1 MAVVGQARELV
12 ALIRTLVSGY
22 GHWGKILT
30 RNLIAD
36 PDFFVVGVHDP
47 SSEARASA
55 EAINLPT
62 FERLGDA
69 FDATPIHLVVI
80 ASPIGSQYQTAIH
93 ALSRYANVMLA
104 KPGAT
109 RMVELE
115 RIDRLARKKGR
126 VAAIDYTMRNSL
138 GFDALCRDAR
148 GMGELQHVECE
159 RFSVSSRSSAPILH
173 DMMVHDIALVCAM
186 RNDPWEIIGV
196 DKDDAYV
203 RVVLRSGECWA
214 VLTAGTDAIEPVR
227 IMRIS
232 GALGSAEWN
241 QLEADGREVSE
252 TPVGRSLSRMAS
264 AIRRHDHNMSFE
276 RKVTTMLEGIGAA

>member
-1 MAVVGQARELV
+1 M

-36 PDFFVVGVHDP
+36 PDYLVVGVHDP

-62 FERLGDA
+62 FQRLGDA
-69 FDATPIHLVVI
+69 FDATPIHLVIV

-104 KPGAT
+104 KPGVT

-126 VAAIDYTMRNSL
+126 VAVIDYTMRNSL
-138 GFDALCRDAR
+138 GFDALSRDAR

-159 RFSVSSRSSAPILH
+159 RFSVSSRSPAPILH
-173 DMMVHDIALVCAM
+173 DMMVHDIALLYAL
-186 RNDPWEIIGV
+186 RDDEWEIVGV
-196 DKDDAYV
+196 DKDDDYL
-203 RVVLRSGECWA
+203 RVVLRSGACWA
-214 VLTAGTDAIEPVR
+214 VLTAGTDAAEASR
-227 IMRIS
+227 MMRVT

-252 TPVGRSLSRMAS
+252 TPVRRSLARMAD
-264 AIRRHDHNMSFE
+264 AIRRHDNEMSFE
-276 RKVTTMLEGIGAA
+276 RKVTTMLEMIDQA